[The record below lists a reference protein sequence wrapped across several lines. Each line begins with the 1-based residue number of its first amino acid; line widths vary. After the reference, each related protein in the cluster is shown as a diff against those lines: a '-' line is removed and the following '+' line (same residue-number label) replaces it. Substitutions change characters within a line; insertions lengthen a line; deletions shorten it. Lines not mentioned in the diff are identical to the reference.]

1 MKKIWL
7 FTIVLFLYNVT
18 NAQNKKKEIK
28 NIAIYL
34 QDNVEILDFAGP
46 MEVFAVAGF
55 NVYTVA
61 ETKEPMKS
69 LNVLT
74 VLPDYGLDD
83 PNIPTPDII
92 AFVGGGDLGEA
103 KNEKVK
109 QWAKEMA
116 SKAEIQFSVC
126 TGAFFLAE
134 AGLLDGKIATTFH
147 TAIEPLKDDF
157 PKIDVRDDVRF
168 VDNGN
173 VITTAGISAGI
184 DGALHLVAKLKGTK
198 YAQWVATE
206 MEYDKW
212 VANEGLILDN
222 QFLNAIR
229 YKGFEE
235 ASKDA
240 DKYEFYNGELLNM
253 ASHLEEHGKVEEA
266 QKCIEMAI
274 SRMENPNLRTFELL
288 KNVYERQGKNV
299 PPTTDDFILALKN
312 DGLAGAKKMHE
323 KVVYEFK
330 DWKYLDADQIIRTA
344 YLDYFKKGDL
354 KTALETIKLLDE
366 IYPKDAYVKFVLG
379 LYHER
384 SDDLPHAVKLYRK
397 SLEMDPTVFMA
408 QNKMNTLKK
417 EGKI

>member
-1 MKKIWL
+1 MRKILSLAMAIL
-7 FTIVLFLYNVT
+7 FHTIVMG
-18 NAQNKKKEIK
+18 QSKSEIK

-74 VLPDYGLDD
+74 VLPDYALDD
-83 PNIPTPDII
+83 PKIPTPDVI
-92 AFVGGGDLGEA
+92 AFVGGGDLSEA

-109 QWAKEMA
+109 LWAKEMA
-116 SKAEIQFSVC
+116 SMAEIEFSVC

-147 TAIEPLKDDF
+147 SAIQPLREDY

-198 YAQWVATE
+198 YAKWVATE

-212 VANEGLILDN
+212 IANEGLILDN
-222 QFLNAIR
+222 SFVNAVKF
-229 YKGFEE
+229 KGL
-235 ASKDA
+235 DA
-240 DKYEFYNGELLNM
+240 AARDLDAYHFYNGELLDLAM
-253 ASHLEEHGKVEEA
+253 YLEENGKLGEA

-274 SRMENPNLRTFELL
+274 SRMVNPNLRTFELL
-288 KNVYERQGKNV
+288 KEIYTKQGKNV
-299 PPTTDDFILALKN
+299 PPTTYEFIYTLKN
-312 DGLAGAKKMHE
+312 DGIGAARKMHQ
-323 KVVYEFK
+323 KISREFGT
-330 DWKYLDADQIIRTA
+330 WKYLDADQVIRSA
-344 YLDYFKKGDL
+344 YLDFYKKGDL
-354 KTALETIKLLDE
+354 KTAFNTLKLLDE
-366 IYPKDAYVKFVLG
+366 IYPKDAYVTFVLG
-379 LYHER
+379 LYYER
-384 SDDLPHAVKLYRK
+384 SDDLAYAITLYRK
-397 SLEMDPTVFMA
+397 SLKMDPTLFMA
-408 QNKMNTLKK
+408 QNKLNTLKK

>member
-1 MKKIWL
+1 MKKTLL
-7 FTIVLFLYNVT
+7 FAITISLQVIAH
-18 NAQNKKKEIK
+18 AQSKSAIK

-55 NVYTVA
+55 NVYTIA

-74 VLPDYGLDD
+74 VLPDYALND
-83 PNIPTPDII
+83 PNIPRPDVI
-92 AFVGGGDLGEA
+92 AFVGGGDLSEA

-109 QWAKEMA
+109 QWAREMA

-147 TAIEPLKDDF
+147 TAIEPLRTDF

-173 VITTAGISAGI
+173 LITTAGISAGI

-222 QFLNAIR
+222 QFMNAIR
-229 YKGFEE
+229 YKGFEA
-235 ASKDA
+235 ASKDV
-240 DKYEFYNGELLNM
+240 DKYSFYNGELLNL
-253 ASHLEEHGKVEEA
+253 ASHLEEHGKIGEA

-288 KNVYERQGKNV
+288 KNIYVKQGKSV
-299 PPTTDDFILALKN
+299 PPSSDDFILILNKQGVAAAKQMHLKTSQ
-312 DGLAGAKKMHE
+312 
-323 KVVYEFK
+323 EFK
-330 DWKYLDADQIIRTA
+330 NWKYLDADQIIRTA
-344 YLDYFKKGDL
+344 YLDYYNIGDL
-354 KTALETIKLLDE
+354 KTAFETIKLLDE
-366 IYPKDAYVKFVLG
+366 IYPKDAYVTFVLG

-384 SDDLPHAVKLYRK
+384 SNDLNHAIELYRK
-397 SLEMDPTVFMA
+397 SLEMDPTLFMA
-408 QNKMNTLKK
+408 QNKLKTLEK

>member
-1 MKKIWL
+1 MKKILL
-7 FTIVLFLYNVT
+7 FTIVLFLHNVT
-18 NAQNKKKEIK
+18 NAQNKKTEIK

-61 ETKEPMKS
+61 ETKELMKS

-74 VLPDYGLDD
+74 VLPDYGLND

-109 QWAKEMA
+109 LWAKEMA

-134 AGLLDGKIATTFH
+134 AGLLDGKVATTFH
-147 TAIEPLKDDF
+147 TAIEPLRADF
-157 PKIDVRDDVRF
+157 PKIDVRVDVRF

-184 DGALHLVAKLKGTK
+184 DGALHLVAKIKGTK

-229 YKGFEE
+229 YKGFEA
-235 ASKDA
+235 ASKDV
-240 DKYEFYNGELLNM
+240 DKYSFYNGELLNL
-253 ASHLEEHGKVEEA
+253 ANHLEEHGKITEA

-274 SRMENPNLRTFELL
+274 SRMTNPNLRTFELL
-288 KNVYERQGKNV
+288 KNIYKKQGKNV
-299 PPTTDDFILALKN
+299 PPTTDDFILTLNEKGIAKAKQMHLKT
-312 DGLAGAKKMHE
+312 AQ
-323 KVVYEFK
+323 EFK
-330 DWKYLDADQIIRTA
+330 NWKYLDADQIIRTA
-344 YLDYFKKGDL
+344 YLDYYKKGDL
-354 KTALETIKLLDE
+354 KTAFEMIKLLDE
-366 IYPKDAYVKFVLG
+366 IYPKDAYVTFVLG

-384 SDDLPHAVKLYRK
+384 SNDLNYAIELYRK
-397 SLEMDPTVFMA
+397 SLEMDPTLFMA
-408 QNKMNTLKK
+408 QNKLKTLEK
-417 EGKI
+417 EGKL